1 MHAFLRTTL
10 VVVFASTGFA
20 ANASS
25 LEVTKQDFGNNWPF
39 TEDKATLS
47 CFKDLLPVASINGK
61 NYGLTG
67 MAKSLGHIPLTPD
80 TPIWRNNPETGAKV
94 SLYAVSEKAR
104 SLCKK

>member
-10 VVVFASTGFA
+10 VVVFASTSLA
-20 ANASS
+20 ATAST
-25 LEVTKQDFGNNWPF
+25 LVVTKQEFGNNWPF
-39 TEDKATLS
+39 NADKATLS

-67 MAKSLGHIPLTPD
+67 MAKSLGHTPLTPD
-80 TPIWRNNPETGAKV
+80 TPIWRDNPDTGAKV